1 MIHRELGCEQLTL
14 VHLRDMRVS
23 VAIEVIENKVT
34 VHRRLRLRRP
44 TPLARWTRLVS
55 ASAVVWDTTQIEY
68 DRRTSVTV
76 ACARRRNDA
85 CHSLQRY

>member
-34 VHRRLRLRRP
+34 VHRRLGPRRP
-44 TPLARWTRLVS
+44 TPLARWTRL
-55 ASAVVWDTTQIEY
+55 
-68 DRRTSVTV
+68 
-76 ACARRRNDA
+76 
-85 CHSLQRY
+85 